1 MKDLKEIIEDAI
13 DDYIYKKTHEIAID
27 EDTSFEIFK
36 AKRSAGKRIGE
47 ILEELDDEVD
57 DFIQQMN
64 EPSDYEYDLAEDNRS
79 RLKDLA

>member
-13 DDYIYKKTHEIAID
+13 DDYVYKKTHETTID

-36 AKRSAGKRIGE
+36 AKRSAGRRIGE

-64 EPSDYEYDLAEDNRS
+64 EPSDREVWEKEYERQRS
-79 RLKDLA
+79 KELI